1 MTVIGANGAGKTTLF
16 LTISGFVP
24 ATKGTIEYNGK
35 NIVGMDSA
43 DIVRLG
49 ICQVPE
55 GRQLFPMMT
64 VKENLEMGAY
74 LRSDKKAISQ
84 DLEQMYQLFPRLKER
99 TKQQAGTLS
108 GGEQQMLAIARGLMS
123 NPKLLLLDEPSLGL
137 SPVLIETLF
146 EIIKEIKS
154 RKITILLNEQN
165 AAMALRL
172 ADRGYVL
179 QLGNIMLEGTG
190 NELLNND
197 QVRKLYLGM

>member
-1 MTVIGANGAGKTTLF
+1 VTVIGANGAGKTTLF

-24 ATKGTIEYNGK
+24 ALKGTIEHDGK
-35 NIVGMDSA
+35 NIVGLDSA

-74 LRSDKKAISQ
+74 LRKDRKGISQ
-84 DLEQMYQLFPRLKER
+84 DLEQMYQLFPRLSER

-146 EIIKEIKS
+146 TIINEIKS

-172 ADRGYVL
+172 ADRGYVM

>member
-35 NIVGMDSA
+35 NIIGMDSA

-197 QVRKLYLGM
+197 HVRKLYLGM

>member
-35 NIVGMDSA
+35 NIIGMDSA

>member
-190 NELLNND
+190 NELLNNN

>member
-1 MTVIGANGAGKTTLF
+1 MLKIKDIHSYYGSLQVLKGVSLEIGDGELVTVIGANGAGKTTLF

-74 LRSDKKAISQ
+74 LRKDKKTISQ

-108 GGEQQMLAIARGLMS
+108 GGEQQ
-123 NPKLLLLDEPSLGL
+123 
-137 SPVLIETLF
+137 
-146 EIIKEIKS
+146 
-154 RKITILLNEQN
+154 
-165 AAMALRL
+165 
-172 ADRGYVL
+172 
-179 QLGNIMLEGTG
+179 
-190 NELLNND
+190 
-197 QVRKLYLGM
+197 

>member
-1 MTVIGANGAGKTTLF
+1 VTVIGANGAGKTTLF

-74 LRSDKKAISQ
+74 LRSDKKVISQ
-84 DLEQMYQLFPRLKER
+84 DLEQIYQLFPRLKER

>member
-1 MTVIGANGAGKTTLF
+1 VTVIGANGAGKTTLF

-24 ATKGTIEYNGK
+24 ASKGTIEYNGK
-35 NIVGMDSA
+35 NIAGMDSA